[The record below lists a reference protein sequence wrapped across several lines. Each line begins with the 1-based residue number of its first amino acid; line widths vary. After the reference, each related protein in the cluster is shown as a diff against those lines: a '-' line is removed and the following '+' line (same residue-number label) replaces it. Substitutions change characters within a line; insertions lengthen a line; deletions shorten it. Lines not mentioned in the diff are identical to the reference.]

1 MTIVVSKT
9 SIVVH
14 KRVIVVSKIAMD
26 VRKWVIV
33 VLKNF
38 RLFKSKKKFAYGC
51 FF

>member
-14 KRVIVVSKIAMD
+14 KSVIVVSKIAMD

-38 RLFKSKKKFAYGC
+38 RLFK
-51 FF
+51 